1 MRPMSLSLLGMLMIP
16 IVATAQALAPGKY
29 SGRLEYV
36 EISGRTVSDLSTLT
50 IEKIDGDRV
59 QGTAYIGFQF
69 CREDVPFSG
78 RIVGDKL
85 TVGGKHAKEMCNFL
99 WDLTVSGDKLEGKSR
114 SGKVSV
120 RLSR

>member
-1 MRPMSLSLLGMLMIP
+1 MHPVAFALLGVLMVP
-16 IVATAQALAPGKY
+16 IAATAQALAPGKY
-29 SGRLEYV
+29 SGRMEYV
-36 EISGRTVSDLSTLT
+36 ETSGKTVSDLTTLT

-59 QGTAYIGFQF
+59 QGTAYIGFQS

-85 TVGGKHAKEMCNFL
+85 TVGAKHSKEMCSFH
-99 WDLTVSGDKLEGKSR
+99 WDLTVSGNKLEGKSR
-114 SGKVSV
+114 SGKVAV